1 MTASLSAG
9 SGENGAP
16 RFESYP
22 ERLVREAIE
31 RGEFDDNPY
40 RGRPVRLGRP
50 GAEKPWIVERL
61 EREDLSG
68 VLPEALRAARALRE
82 QRAERAGGQAGT
94 SDERAHHGARKGR
107 TA

>member
-1 MTASLSAG
+1 MDAG
-9 SGENGAP
+9 RENGRTGAP

-40 RGRPVRLGRP
+40 AGRPLPLGRP
-50 GAEKPWIVERL
+50 GDEKPWIVERL

-68 VLPEALRAARALRE
+68 VLPEGLRALRARRRERPARDG
-82 QRAERAGGQAGT
+82 ERSDGHGQ
-94 SDERAHHGARKGR
+94 DDDPHE
-107 TA
+107 